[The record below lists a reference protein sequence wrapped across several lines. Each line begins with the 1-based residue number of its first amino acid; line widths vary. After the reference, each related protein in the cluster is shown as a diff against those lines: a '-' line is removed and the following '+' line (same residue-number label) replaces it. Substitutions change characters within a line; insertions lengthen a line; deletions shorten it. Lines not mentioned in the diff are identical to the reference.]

1 MKTSLRPM
9 PSTPRDFQF
18 PAFERSTLANG
29 MRMVVAPM
37 HRLPVVTAIL
47 VIDGGAASEL
57 SGKEGLADIVAHC
70 LVEGTVNRSAD
81 DLVMALERLGT
92 SVSASADWE
101 SSILKMTVMSA
112 NLRSAFALMA
122 EIAIAPRFDEAAVA
136 RIRDERL
143 SEIIQ
148 TRSEPRVLADERFSA
163 DLYGPDSRY
172 GIPVGGSA
180 KSVTGITAQ
189 DVRAYHSAEYNPGA
203 ATLILAG
210 DVKTSEA
217 ERLAAELFG
226 QWNSGGTN
234 RPARQPAHQPATPTR
249 LERQVRVVDRSG
261 AQQSELRV
269 GHVGVSR
276 AIPEY
281 FEAVVMN
288 AVLGG
293 LFSSR
298 INLNLR
304 EVHGYTYGASSYFD
318 WRREAGPFV
327 VSTAVQSE
335 VTGAAIAEVLKE
347 IGRIQNERI
356 QSDELSLATSYL
368 AGVFPIRY
376 ETADAVASG
385 LASLVIFNLPDDYF
399 TSYRSRI
406 LGVTVRGVQE
416 AAQKFLNLT
425 AMTVVV
431 AGNPELVSPQ
441 LASLQMG
448 EVSVVAADA

>member
-1 MKTSLRPM
+1 MKTSPRPM

-18 PAFERSTLANG
+18 PVFERSKLANG

-47 VIDGGAASEL
+47 VIDGGATSEPP
-57 SGKEGLADIVAHC
+57 GKEGVADIVAHG

-101 SSILKMTVMSA
+101 SSILKMTVMST
-112 NLRSAFALMA
+112 NLPSALGLMA
-122 EIAIAPRFDEAAVA
+122 ETATAPRFDEAAVA
-136 RIRDERL
+136 RIREERL

-148 TRSEPRVLADERFSA
+148 TRSEPGVLADERFSA

-180 KSVTGITAQ
+180 KSVTGITVQ
-189 DVRAYHSAEYNPGA
+189 DVRAYHSTGYNPAA

-217 ERLAAELFG
+217 QRLAGELFG
-226 QWNSGGTN
+226 TWMSGGMN
-234 RPARQPAHQPATPTR
+234 QPARQPATPDR
-249 LERQVRVVDRSG
+249 LKRQVSVVDRSG
-261 AQQSELRV
+261 AQQSELRM

-335 VTGAAIAEVLKE
+335 VTGAAITEVLKE

-406 LGVTVRGVQE
+406 LGVTARGVQE
-416 AAQKFLNLT
+416 AAQKFLNLP

-441 LASLQMG
+441 LASLQIG
-448 EVSVVAADA
+448 DVRSRG